1 MFPEKTGNMAQT
13 LGFPATHEGDPN
25 GLRALA
31 SAWPSHAF
39 VAIGGGN
46 QQMKDIPYVTLPLK
60 K

>member
-1 MFPEKTGNMAQT
+1 MAQT
-13 LGFPATHEGDPN
+13 LGFPATHVGDPN

-39 VAIGGGN
+39 VAFGGGN
-46 QQMKDIPYVTLPLK
+46 QEMKDILYVTLPLK